1 MIKVLVNADDFGFS
15 RGVNYGIMDCHKYG
29 LVNSATMMMN
39 AAATEHGIEIAKE
52 LPALKVGVH
61 LVLTWGRPL
70 SSNVASLVDD
80 NGNFKKQQ
88 AVYETPNAINLV
100 ELEREWTAQIEQFIQ
115 SGLEPTH
122 FDSHHHVHG
131 ITEFY
136 PVVKKLSDR
145 YQLSVRHAG
154 SHFNEIQ
161 TTTELLLTDFYGETA
176 TADYF
181 AKLESRVNGVSSV
194 EIMAH
199 PAYLDY
205 ELLRGSSYNQQRVK
219 ETSILK
225 IAVLPRGFSLL

>member
-145 YQLSVRHAG
+145 YQLPVRHAG